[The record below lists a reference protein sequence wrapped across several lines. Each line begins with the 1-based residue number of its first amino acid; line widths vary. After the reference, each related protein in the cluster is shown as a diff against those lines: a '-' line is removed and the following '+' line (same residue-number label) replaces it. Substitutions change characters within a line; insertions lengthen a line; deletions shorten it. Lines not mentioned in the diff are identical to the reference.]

1 MSSSL
6 RRRRVIIVAL
16 LFLATVIS
24 YLDRQALSVNA
35 PIIRDQLGLSN
46 VDYSRIVF
54 SFLFAYTFMLA
65 GSGWLMDRW
74 GTRRGFAVSIVWW
87 SIAGMLHAT
96 ARTAVGF
103 SVFRFFLG
111 MGEAGSW
118 PGATRAV
125 AEWFPVRDRASAI
138 GIFGSGTSVGAIV
151 APPLV
156 VFITLHWGWRAT
168 FLITGAMGFFWLI
181 AWLAVYWPPSEHP
194 RLSAQ
199 DRHTVTQEVSE
210 VAGPQP
216 SWWLLLRERKVWGAV
231 LGRMGADPAWWFY
244 VFWLPEYLVRARGY
258 SLKQIGYFAWIPFLA
273 ADIGNVGGGF
283 LSSYLIRRG
292 MSVDR
297 ARKSVLYAGALGMTA
312 ALPAV
317 AVQDAAWNLA
327 LISLAT
333 LSFGAWAT
341 NMLTV
346 AADIAPRGAVGS
358 VTGLSSMG
366 AGVGGMIFT
375 LATGWM
381 VDHFGYRPVFITAG
395 LLPLAAAAAVAF
407 VIRRIEPIQ
416 LPVETKTS

>member
-1 MSSSL
+1 
-6 RRRRVIIVAL
+6 
-16 LFLATVIS
+16 
-24 YLDRQALSVNA
+24 
-35 PIIRDQLGLSN
+35 
-46 VDYSRIVF
+46 
-54 SFLFAYTFMLA
+54 
-65 GSGWLMDRW
+65 
-74 GTRRGFAVSIVWW
+74 
-87 SIAGMLHAT
+87 
-96 ARTAVGF
+96 
-103 SVFRFFLG
+103 
-111 MGEAGSW
+111 
-118 PGATRAV
+118 
-125 AEWFPVRDRASAI
+125 
-138 GIFGSGTSVGAIV
+138 
-151 APPLV
+151 LV
-156 VFITLHWGWRAT
+156 VFITLHWGWRAA
-168 FLITGAMGFFWLI
+168 FLVTGAMGFFWLM

-194 RLSAQ
+194 RLTAE
-199 DRHTVTQEVSE
+199 DRQTVTQEVSE
-210 VAGPQP
+210 VAGPRP

-366 AGVGGMIFT
+366 AGIGGMTFT
-375 LATGWM
+375 LVTGWM

-416 LPVETKTS
+416 LPVQTESH